1 MLVRINYD
9 VEIAPWYCRP
19 LPCCEF
25 EADTATRSP
34 AGMREP
40 PPINPQRS
48 QATTG
53 RRGVRISCCFEPLS
67 KSVGVIICWIALG
80 GHNAAH
86 LCERS
91 GPRIPTGIRSRVTAP
106 RRTTTKDV
114 FPSSRKTH
122 DGAH

>member
-9 VEIAPWYCRP
+9 VEIAPCYCRP

-48 QATTG
+48 QA
-53 RRGVRISCCFEPLS
+53 RQASEACESLVVSDRFS

-86 LCERS
+86 LCVRS

-122 DGAH
+122 